1 MKLKGENEMK
11 LSEMKNIKKA
21 DTLPLGTHE
30 VTFKEIQYRINADE
44 DVIGAFIH
52 IEGFESLY
60 IPIFNDDRNFQLKF
74 LIKQLGAETADEAD
88 INACKGKVIKA
99 TRYPRGEYINVSFNP
114 RAGELEEV
122 EEFA

>member
-1 MKLKGENEMK
+1 MK

-30 VTFKEIQYRINADE
+30 VTFKEIQYRINAEE

-52 IEGFESLY
+52 IEGFKSLY
-60 IPIFNDDRNFQLKF
+60 IPIFDDDRNFQLQF
-74 LIKQLGAETADEAD
+74 LIEQLGAETADETD
-88 INACKGKVIKA
+88 INACRGTVIKA
-99 TRYPRGEYINVSFNP
+99 TRYARGEYINVSFNP
-114 RAGELEEV
+114 NPTQV